1 MSLTHVYEFYMRH
14 FLFLKWGLNHLERA
28 KTLRLFFSL
37 TIFKLNWPL
46 GMWELKGPTP
56 PMPPLPGNKASRKWW
71 LNKALFSG
79 DPGSALE
86 RFQGPPY
93 LPPMTCTSMSKNL
106 KGFQRFYKVGPKRAA
121 LKTLLTFHYTDWLI
135 GILIL
140 VYYNPHIA
148 GSITPYIIYPKQ
160 PGFFSLLSCKYR
172 PITPQKFG
180 FSIIPVSHPPL
191 FSAIYRGQK
200 KSLHL
205 SITS

>member
-1 MSLTHVYEFYMRH
+1 MSLTHVYEFYMSH
-14 FLFLKWGLNHLERA
+14 FLFLKWRLNHLERA

-56 PMPPLPGNKASRKWW
+56 PPQCHPSQEIRHHKKWW
-71 LNKALFSG
+71 LRNPLNKALFSG

-93 LPPMTCTSMSKNL
+93 IPPMTCTSMSKNL
-106 KGFQRFYKVGPKRAA
+106 KGFQRFHTVGPKRAA

-140 VYYNPHIA
+140 VCYNPHIT
-148 GSITPYIIYPKQ
+148 GSITPYIP
-160 PGFFSLLSCKYR
+160 
-172 PITPQKFG
+172 
-180 FSIIPVSHPPL
+180 
-191 FSAIYRGQK
+191 
-200 KSLHL
+200 
-205 SITS
+205 